1 MPGEHDVS
9 HGDILHKLGM
19 LEGKLDAMH
28 QSLAQKHAD
37 ISNAFSRLNDVEKKV
52 AQGVI
57 LAVVVSLVMPI
68 IVALMAPRIE
78 FGPDRPS
85 PTALIQRG

>member
-37 ISNAFSRLNDVEKKV
+37 IASAFSRLNEVEKKV

-57 LAVVVSLVMPI
+57 LAVVVSVVMPVL
-68 IVALMAPRIE
+68 VAMLSPRIE
-78 FGPDRPS
+78 FGPDHPPLAQTR
-85 PTALIQRG
+85 

>member
-1 MPGEHDVS
+1 MPGDHDVS

-19 LEGKLDAMH
+19 LEGKLDAMN
-28 QSLAQKHAD
+28 QSLAQKNAD
-37 ISNAFSRLNDVEKKV
+37 ISSAFSRLSEVEKKV

-68 IVALMAPRIE
+68 LVAMIAPRIE
-78 FGPDRPS
+78 FGPDHAPPAQTTR
-85 PTALIQRG
+85 